1 MIELH
6 KLPFFNCYAGFSE
19 TSASR
24 MAREVWDN
32 DRELIKMVHR
42 VLMCAENHL
51 KSSLRRSVVLG
62 NFFRQERLR

>member
-1 MIELH
+1 
-6 KLPFFNCYAGFSE
+6 
-19 TSASR
+19 